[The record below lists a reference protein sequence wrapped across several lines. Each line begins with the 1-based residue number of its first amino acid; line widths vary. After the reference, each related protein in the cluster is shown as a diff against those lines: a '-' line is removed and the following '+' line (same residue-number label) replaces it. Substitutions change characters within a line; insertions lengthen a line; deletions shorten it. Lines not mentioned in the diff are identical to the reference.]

1 MPRITAWRLALL
13 AVLLFETIMWSAQ
26 DEPIHL
32 ERVFEAAAVDEGLAG
47 EALADL
53 ATNWRSV
60 DAAMLVEMVGGATD
74 PIAHHVSHSAPPPD
88 LSWTAERPTVR

>member
-32 ERVFEAAAVDEGLAG
+32 ERVFEAASIDDGVAR
-47 EALADL
+47 
-53 ATNWRSV
+53 T
-60 DAAMLVEMVGGATD
+60 
-74 PIAHHVSHSAPPPD
+74 H
-88 LSWTAERPTVR
+88 